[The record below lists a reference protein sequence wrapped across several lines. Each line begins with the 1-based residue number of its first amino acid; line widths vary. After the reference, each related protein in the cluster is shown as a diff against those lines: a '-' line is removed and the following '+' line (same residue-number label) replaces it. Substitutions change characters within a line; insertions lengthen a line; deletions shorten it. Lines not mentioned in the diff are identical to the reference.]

1 MTLAYLLL
9 GGNLGDRFA
18 QVSNALQNIE
28 RDVGT
33 VISRSS
39 LYETEAWGKEDV
51 PAYLNQVVAVDTEL
65 TARELL
71 ETVQE
76 IEKRMGRAR
85 MEKWGSRLIDIDI
98 LFYGEECID
107 EPDLIIPHPFL
118 AQRKFTLIPL
128 NEIAADLIHPVFHK
142 TVRELLSELKDP
154 LTVLKVTR

>member
-1 MTLAYLLL
+1 MTLAYLLV

>member
-39 LYETEAWGKEDV
+39 LYETEAWGKENL
-51 PAYLNQVVAVDTEL
+51 PPYLNQVVAVNTEL

-76 IEKRMGRAR
+76 IEKLMGRTR